1 MYLSLP
7 MLLFNFLLNEA
18 KAKDIP
24 MKVLIVDILMDYMK
38 KDKQ

>member
-18 KAKDIP
+18 KDKDIP